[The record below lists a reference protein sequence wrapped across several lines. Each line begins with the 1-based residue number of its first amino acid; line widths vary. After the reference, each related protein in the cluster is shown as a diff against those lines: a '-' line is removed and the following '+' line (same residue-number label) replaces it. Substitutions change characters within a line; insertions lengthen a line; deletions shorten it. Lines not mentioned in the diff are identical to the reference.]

1 MTKLISNL
9 IGNKTT
15 LWISLL
21 LYRSS
26 IFPLFAVFPLPALNA
41 APHVRVVQ
49 PVNLQ
54 PVHVH
59 RNGEVLGSSIAVLIR
74 TSTSMRGLTVWPDW
88 QGQATDGHASM
99 QGQVESMLPTLVLRS
114 STGHSM

>member
-1 MTKLISNL
+1 
-9 IGNKTT
+9 
-15 LWISLL
+15 
-21 LYRSS
+21 
-26 IFPLFAVFPLPALNA
+26 
-41 APHVRVVQ
+41 VVQ

>member
-1 MTKLISNL
+1 MDYVIIVSFLDFPPICCLPTAGTERRTSRQ
-9 IGNKTT
+9 GGTT
-15 LWISLL
+15 STQYMFI
-21 LYRSS
+21 
-26 IFPLFAVFPLPALNA
+26 AM
-41 APHVRVVQ
+41 
-49 PVNLQ
+49 
-54 PVHVH
+54 
-59 RNGEVLGSSIAVLIR
+59 VLGSSIAVLIR